1 MMMMM
6 GCGLCG
12 YFLFCLVG
20 EGCKWLWMRG
30 RTEGM
35 EEMAGVWTGVF
46 ISVG

>member
-1 MMMMM
+1 MMM

-20 EGCKWLWMRG
+20 EGCKWLWVRG

-35 EEMAGVWTGVF
+35 AGMARVWTGVF

>member
-1 MMMMM
+1 MD
-6 GCGLCG
+6 CVDIS
-12 YFLFCLVG
+12 FFCIVG

-35 EEMAGVWTGVF
+35 EEMEGVWTCVF

>member
-1 MMMMM
+1 MMM

-12 YFLFCLVG
+12 YFLFCLFG

-35 EEMAGVWTGVF
+35 EVMEGVWTCVF

>member
-1 MMMMM
+1 MMMMI

-20 EGCKWLWMRG
+20 EGCKWLWVRG
-30 RTEGM
+30 RTDGM
-35 EEMAGVWTGVF
+35 EVMAGVWTGVF